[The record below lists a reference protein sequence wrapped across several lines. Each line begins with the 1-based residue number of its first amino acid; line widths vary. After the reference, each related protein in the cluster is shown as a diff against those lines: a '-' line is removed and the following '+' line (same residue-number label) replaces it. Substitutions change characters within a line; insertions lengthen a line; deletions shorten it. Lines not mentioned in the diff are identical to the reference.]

1 MKANIF
7 ILVALPL
14 LIISAGCQSPQ
25 PHTASDPQNPIES
38 QAPQSAIHG
47 DVGVQMESRN
57 MSGVAPTR
65 PVN

>member
-1 MKANIF
+1 MKSKLS
-7 ILVALPL
+7 ILAALPL
-14 LIISAGCQSPQ
+14 FILTTGCQSTHPDR
-25 PHTASDPQNPIES
+25 DPQNPIET

-47 DVGVQMESRN
+47 DAGVQMESRN